1 VTPGAKAPA
10 KGRHRVGAGR
20 IARSVAGALDGVKR
34 SAAAVTKG
42 ATNGGVKSGAK
53 NGSGPTAAARVDPR
67 ISARRSAVVKE
78 QGRRRLRV
86 LVIGLVCTACL
97 VGGWFLI
104 HSPLFS
110 ARSVTVTGN
119 AHESAAQVVALAGLA
134 DHPPLLDVNAGAA
147 SAAIEQLPWVHTATV
162 HVSWPDGVHIAI
174 TEETPRLVVGDPG
187 GKWDSLSAD
196 GRVLSVSAARPPGL
210 ILLTVPK
217 PPGPP
222 GTMLPAGD
230 EPGLR
235 VASTLP
241 PSFAAQVTAVTVEP
255 AGWVQLSMT
264 TPIAVDIGSAT
275 ELTAK
280 YEDVSSILAGAT
292 LHNGDVIDVSIPN
305 APTVTP
311 G

>member
-1 VTPGAKAPA
+1 M
-10 KGRHRVGAGR
+10 
-20 IARSVAGALDGVKR
+20 
-34 SAAAVTKG
+34 
-42 ATNGGVKSGAK
+42 
-53 NGSGPTAAARVDPR
+53 
-67 ISARRSAVVKE
+67 
-78 QGRRRLRV
+78 
-86 LVIGLVCTACL
+86 LVIGLAGTACL
-97 VGGWFLI
+97 AGAWFLLY
-104 HSPLFS
+104 SPLFS

-119 AHESAAQVVALAGLA
+119 VHESAAQVVAQAGLA
-134 DHPPLLDVNAGAA
+134 SHPPLLDVNAGAA
-147 SAAIEQLPWVHTATV
+147 TAALEQLPWVRTATV
-162 HVSWPDGVHIAI
+162 RVSWPDGVHIAI
-174 TEETPRLVVGDPG
+174 TEETPRLAVGLPD

-210 ILLTVPK
+210 MLLTVPK
-217 PPGPP
+217 DPGPP
-222 GTMLPAGD
+222 GSTLPARD